1 MRFLKKDI
9 IAIVVIIVF
18 VIGINF
24 ITDKIMSDSVFE
36 IISIANEID
45 IELET
50 KINMEKVYLLDEKW
64 EEKENALAFFSEHDE
79 LEKVTKEVKKLVVSS
94 NNKLKYEIKDEIEQ
108 IRFLLS
114 HIEEKNKLLLKNIF

>member
-50 KINMEKVYLLDEKW
+50 KINMEKVYLLYEQWD
-64 EEKENALAFFSEHDE
+64 EKENALAFFSEHDE

-108 IRFLLS
+108 IRFLLG

>member
-64 EEKENALAFFSEHDE
+64 DEKENALAFFSEHDE

-108 IRFLLS
+108 IRFLLG

>member
-94 NNKLKYEIKDEIEQ
+94 INKLKYEIKDEIEQ